1 MQFAADKMD
10 KNVFKFIFIINQR
23 SGLRNNLLRSG
34 FILAMMKR
42 VFPLLIAL
50 LISAVTLSVLMSLPA
65 SEWSEWYPATC
76 LQRGCFCEAP
86 NPHSP
91 IRQMANTVSSL
102 GYLFSG
108 ALALTS
114 SKTTRRFSRGHAAVF
129 GVSSLLIGVGSAFY
143 HASLTFSGQFFD
155 VLGMFML
162 ATFMLVYAFERIWD
176 LRFAVT
182 FGLYLIIVIFLSL
195 LQTSLPDTRRFVF
208 AVVLVVA
215 LFFETY
221 YRKQK
226 APVVAAQKLHLGI
239 ILLAVAFAIWIL
251 DQARIV
257 CFETSLVQGH
267 AIWHLLGAASVWLL
281 YQYYASETDEIKSAP
296 TQNT

>member
-1 MQFAADKMD
+1 MMPF
-10 KNVFKFIFIINQR
+10 
-23 SGLRNNLLRSG
+23 NN
-34 FILAMMKR
+34 A
-42 VFPLLIAL
+42 
-50 LISAVTLSVLMSLPA
+50 
-65 SEWSEWYPATC
+65 
-76 LQRGCFCEAP
+76 
-86 NPHSP
+86 
-91 IRQMANTVSSL
+91 
-102 GYLFSG
+102 
-108 ALALTS
+108 
-114 SKTTRRFSRGHAAVF
+114 RRFSRGHAAVF
-129 GVSSLLIGVGSAFY
+129 GASSLIIGVGSAFY

-162 ATFMLVYAFERIWD
+162 ATLMLVYAFERIRN
-176 LRFAVT
+176 LRFAAT
-182 FGLYLIIVIFLSL
+182 IGLYLAIVLFLSA
-195 LQTSLPDTRRFVF
+195 LQLSLPDTRRFVF
-208 AVVLVVA
+208 AVVLVIA

-226 APVVAAQKLHLGI
+226 TPVIAAQKLHLGI